1 VLVAERQFLRDHP
14 DVVKAVVE
22 AYCRAAYAY
31 NQQPNG
37 MVNLVMEDARKT
49 GAENLDEAQA
59 KQVVQ
64 GIQWK
69 NTLENYGHFGL
80 VSGKEQGGV
89 QHLEDIIGN
98 IMDVLIKTQALPQD
112 PLGGKH
118 HTLFYSQILSE
129 MRTANFHPGKGLNLI
144 AEIGSGDTEK
154 VRTEKELAAL
164 TAEQWNGL
172 RPVGELKLEP
182 IVFVRG
188 SANISVQSE
197 RDLQELA
204 KRLQSFPQFY
214 LRVVGHARAEGDP
227 EANRQLAQSRAEAAA
242 QFLVAQGI
250 NGNRIRTEAA
260 PSTLKSGEAQAVSFV
275 VGQVPY

>member
-1 VLVAERQFLRDHP
+1 MHV
-14 DVVKAVVE
+14 
-22 AYCRAAYAY
+22 
-31 NQQPNG
+31 
-37 MVNLVMEDARKT
+37 
-49 GAENLDEAQA
+49 
-59 KQVVQ
+59 
-64 GIQWK
+64 I
-69 NTLENYGHFGL
+69 
-80 VSGKEQGGV
+80 GGR
-89 QHLEDIIGN
+89 IGEG
-98 IMDVLIKTQALPQD
+98 P
-112 PLGGKH
+112 
-118 HTLFYSQILSE
+118 
-129 MRTANFHPGKGLNLI
+129 
-144 AEIGSGDTEK
+144 
-154 VRTEKELAAL
+154 
-164 TAEQWNGL
+164 EQWNTL

-242 QFLVAQGI
+242 QFLVAQGV
-250 NGNRIRTEAA
+250 NGNRIKTEAA